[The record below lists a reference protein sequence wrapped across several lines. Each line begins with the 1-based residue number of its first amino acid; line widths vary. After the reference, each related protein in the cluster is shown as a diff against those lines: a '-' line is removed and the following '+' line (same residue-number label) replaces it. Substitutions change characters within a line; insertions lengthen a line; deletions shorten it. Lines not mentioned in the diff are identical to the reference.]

1 MDLAVNGRPDL
12 TLVIF
17 APETAADRAR
27 IRTLVAARE
36 QAGMKRQTPATSPNR
51 REAPPDAHT

>member
-1 MDLAVNGRPDL
+1 MDLAVNDRPDL

-17 APETAADRAR
+17 TPETAADRAR

-36 QAGMKRQTPATSPNR
+36 KAGAEQASA
-51 REAPPDAHT
+51 A